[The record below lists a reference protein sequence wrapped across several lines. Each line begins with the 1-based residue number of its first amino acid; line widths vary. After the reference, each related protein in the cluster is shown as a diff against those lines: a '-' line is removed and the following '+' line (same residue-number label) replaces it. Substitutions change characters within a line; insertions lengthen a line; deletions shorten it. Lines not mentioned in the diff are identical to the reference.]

1 MLRHSRTRAAGL
13 LAITALL
20 AVAACSVSAT
30 GTPSRS
36 SGDSAGAPTPTT
48 PATAP
53 NTAST
58 GTQEGAGISTGATVP
73 DSTSA
78 GSTPVSSSTAT
89 SSTAGS
95 STLLSSSASATPT
108 SGATTLAT
116 RTSAGATPT
125 GISVTA
131 ADRAKAAKIVGSMT
145 LQDKAASVLM
155 VNGSTVIGTGALS
168 KQHYG
173 GVILFAPKGVVDGTS
188 TGTPAQ
194 VAAVTTHL
202 RRDAAGDPTGVPPL
216 IGTDQ
221 EYGAVQRLKNGFTA
235 FPGAI
240 QLGSIDDAALADS
253 LTREVAAA
261 AAQEMLAVGVT
272 VNFAPVFGVLP
283 TSGAASAIGQYGR
296 SYGSNP
302 QRVAALV
309 AAAVTGYQRAGVVSA
324 MKHFPGIARV
334 AADSHVTLPTL
345 PFGCADWNAHEAIPA
360 AAGVDAG
367 ALMVMTGHVLFPAAG
382 DTTVPASISS
392 DVVGKLLRGTGSRGC
407 HGMGFT
413 GVTMTDSLQM
423 EPITAHDESGAAAVA
438 ALNAGEDLLLM
449 PVDPAAA
456 AAGIVRAVQ
465 SGALASARLDAAATA
480 VLALRIA
487 SARIPRPP
495 LSVVKSAAHLKL
507 AAEARA
513 AAG

>member
-1 MLRHSRTRAAGL
+1 MTAL
-13 LAITALL
+13 LAITA
-20 AVAACSVSAT
+20 CSVGAT

-36 SGDSAGAPTPTT
+36 AGDSASAPTPTSATT
-48 PATAP
+48 PP
-53 NTAST
+53 TAST
-58 GTQEGAGISTGATVP
+58 GAQEGTGISTGITVP
-73 DSTSA
+73 NSTSA
-78 GSTPVSSSTAT
+78 GSTSVSSPTAI
-89 SSTAGS
+89 SSTVGS
-95 STLLSSSASATPT
+95 STPPSSSASSAPT
-108 SGATTLAT
+108 AGATTSAA
-116 RTSAGATPT
+116 RTSGGTTPT

-131 ADRAKAAKIVGSMT
+131 ADRAKAAEIVGSMT
-145 LQDKAASVLM
+145 LQDKATSVLM
-155 VNGSTVIGTGALS
+155 VTGSTVIGTGALS

-188 TGTPAQ
+188 AGTPAQ

-202 RRDAAGDPTGVPPL
+202 RQDAASDPTGVPPL

-240 QLGSIDDAALADS
+240 QLGSIDDAAQAAS
-253 LTREVAAA
+253 LTREIATA

-283 TSGAASAIGQYGR
+283 TNGAASAIGQYGR

-302 QRVAALV
+302 QHVAALV
-309 AAAVTGYQRAGVVSA
+309 AAAVTGYQQAGVVSA
-324 MKHFPGIARV
+324 MKHFPGLARI

-345 PFGCADWNAHEAIPA
+345 PVSCADWNAHEAIPA

-367 ALMVMTGHVLFPAAG
+367 ALMVMTGHVLFPAVG

-392 DVVGKLLRGTGSRGC
+392 DVVGKLLRGKGSQGC
-407 HGMGFT
+407 GGMGFT

-423 EPITAHDESGAAAVA
+423 EPITAHDGSGAAAVA

-456 AAGIVRAVQ
+456 AAGIVRGVQ
-465 SGALASARLDAAATA
+465 SGALPSARLDAAATA

-495 LSVVKSAAHLKL
+495 LSVVKSAAHQAL
-507 AAEARA
+507 AAKARA